1 MILPKNYLEK
11 LELEQLFD
19 MAKFVVNENFKHHT
33 SSICLRNYENEISSI
48 FQEEILYFRNAEI
61 FVSKDEDNSIIGS
74 IRVLRWNYKDRLP
87 IQKIFGIEPLSLNGC
102 NISKSI
108 WHIGRFAIK
117 KGVKDIKLFKRLM
130 VCAIFPIC
138 QDKNA
143 VAYAECDSKLLRV
156 MLAMGINATPIGMP
170 IEYLGSETI
179 PVSMQ
184 YQDLIGFY
192 NRNKSLVPM
201 DFLASTM
208 NSILPKR
215 VVSLPY
221 QHNYSLV

>member
-1 MILPKNYLEK
+1 MILPKNYLER

-19 MAKFVVNENFKHHT
+19 LAKFVVNENFKHHT
-33 SSICLRNYENEISSI
+33 SSIYPENYENDISSI
-48 FQEEILYFRNAEI
+48 FQEEMLYFKNAGI

-74 IRVLRWNYKDRLP
+74 IRVLRWNYKDILP
-87 IQKIFGIEPLSLNGC
+87 IQKIFGINPLLLNGYDI
-102 NISKSI
+102 NKSI

-117 KGVKDIKLFKRLM
+117 KGVKDINLFKRLM
-130 VCAIFPIC
+130 VCAIAPIC

-156 MLAMGINATPIGMP
+156 MQALGIKATPVDKP
-170 IEYLGSETI
+170 INYLGSETI

-184 YQDLIGFY
+184 YKGLIGFY
-192 NRNKSLVPM
+192 NKNKSLVPV

-208 NSILPKR
+208 NSELPKR
-215 VVSLPY
+215 VVSPVHQY
-221 QHNYSLV
+221 NYSLV